1 MDHIRATRKPTTN
14 RRQRDRRGS
23 IGISYLQVKKKRRE
37 EGTDGHAGPRKRR
50 EVFHHIQVKR
60 TPNSPPHRYIFL
72 CVEIFMYSSNC
83 CCWRAKA
90 KQLSSV
96 VWKEENN
103 NNKTKETKQKKKTKL
118 NLFSAV
124 NQPRKIIRLLSSSR
138 FFFSR
143 KREREKISIINTYII
158 YIVFLKTR
166 KSGLQPRNIRR

>member
-14 RRQRDRRGS
+14 RRQRDRRGI
-23 IGISYLQVKKKRRE
+23 IGISYLQVKKRE

-103 NNKTKETKQKKKTKL
+103 NNKTKETKKNKKKQKKQK
-118 NLFSAV
+118 N
-124 NQPRKIIRLLSSSR
+124 
-138 FFFSR
+138 
-143 KREREKISIINTYII
+143 
-158 YIVFLKTR
+158 
-166 KSGLQPRNIRR
+166 